1 MFIGCAISLCNFS
14 PIQLRVVCNYGPTG
28 NVGPDGLPSFAFPYA
43 VQEIVCYMFFKKKC
57 GYCKCPNNARPRYNL
72 YRIIK

>member
-28 NVGPDGLPSFAFPYA
+28 NVGPDGLPSFAFPYD
-43 VQEIVCYMFFKKKC
+43 V
-57 GYCKCPNNARPRYNL
+57 
-72 YRIIK
+72 